1 MALAAQQ
8 EELVAAVAA
17 LTPSVVRVVRTTD
30 RRRHRRMGEEVASG
44 TGFVVDDRGHVV
56 TNYHVVKEPGA
67 IAVTFADGAG
77 VPGELVGVDPLTDLA
92 LLRAVR
98 KGPPPV
104 EFADSDRLRVGQF
117 ALAIGNSLGLPGSPS
132 VSLGVVSA
140 IGRPLPWAS
149 HVLEGLVQTDAAINP
164 GNSGGPLADLS
175 GKVIGV
181 NTAIVPYAQGVGF
194 AIPSNTTRWV
204 IDALLERGRVIR
216 PWLGVQAVTRL
227 DGEGLL
233 AKPAG
238 VLIAEVVDGG
248 PAALAGVR
256 PGDILL
262 RVGTQPTRQLRELLV
277 ALNQAPIGGAINV
290 ALRRGSEEISTVV
303 RVSEGPAERPAV
315 AVGPA
320 RAE

>member
-17 LTPSVVRVVRTTD
+17 LTPSVVRVLRSTE

-56 TNYHVVKEPGA
+56 TNYHVVKEPGQ
-67 IAVTFADGAG
+67 IAVTFADGAV

-92 LLRAVR
+92 VLRVVR
-98 KGPPPV
+98 KGPPAV
-104 EFADSDRLRVGQF
+104 TFADSDRLRVGQF

-140 IGRPLPWAS
+140 VGRPLPWAT

-164 GNSGGPLADLS
+164 GNSGGPLADVS
-175 GKVIGV
+175 GRVIGV
-181 NTAIVPYAQGVGF
+181 NTAIVPFAQGVGF

-204 IDALLERGRVIR
+204 VDSLLERGRVVR
-216 PWLGVQAVTRL
+216 PWLGIQAVTRL
-227 DGEGLL
+227 DGDGPG

-238 VLIAEVVDGG
+238 VMVVEVVDGS
-248 PAALAGVR
+248 PAALAGLRSGDVVVR
-256 PGDILL
+256 IATMAIG
-262 RVGTQPTRQLRELLV
+262 QLRDLLK
-277 ALNQAPIGGAINV
+277 ALSQVPIGGAVDVVLI
-290 ALRRGSEEISTVV
+290 RGSGEVRTVV
-303 RVSEGPAERPAV
+303 RVTEGPVP
-315 AVGPA
+315 VGTSAASVPQP
-320 RAE
+320 